1 MPQCVRRHAL
11 LDPRGLGGGTVG
23 AAELA
28 QVKRDLDALRPNATD
43 DDVRKVFTPVG
54 RRLFELSRCPITSS
68 IAVIILVRINSKR
81 SQPE

>member
-54 RRLFELSRCPITSS
+54 RRLFELSRCPDYVVNRGHYFGTDKFQEEP
-68 IAVIILVRINSKR
+68 A
-81 SQPE
+81 